1 MSIDSRQ
8 EIYEFQVKAITSGT
22 RLGDTYLLILQ
33 EKGGER
39 IFALPMDAGEAEMM
53 TALLQEH
60 QFTAKRLVEGFKQL
74 LFYTG
79 LVLERVVLSAIE
91 NGHYLA
97 YLELNHDGEAI
108 ESIID
113 ATAGIMVA
121 LETRAPIYVAN
132 TLISPDAE
140 AGRGTYMLPVGA
152 LSLHVLRE
160 ALNDAID
167 NEQYE
172 IAEMLRNEIKRRS

>member
-1 MSIDSRQ
+1 
-8 EIYEFQVKAITSGT
+8 
-22 RLGDTYLLILQ
+22 
-33 EKGGER
+33 
-39 IFALPMDAGEAEMM
+39 
-53 TALLQEH
+53 
-60 QFTAKRLVEGFKQL
+60 
-74 LFYTG
+74 
-79 LVLERVVLSAIE
+79 
-91 NGHYLA
+91 
-97 YLELNHDGEAI
+97 
-108 ESIID
+108 
-113 ATAGIMVA
+113 MVA

-160 ALNDAID
+160 ALDAAID

>member
-53 TALLQEH
+53 TALLQGH
-60 QFTAKRLVEGFKQL
+60 HFTAQHLVEGFKQL

-91 NGHYLA
+91 SGHYLA

-113 ATAGIMVA
+113 AAAGIMIA

-132 TLISPDAE
+132 ALISPDAE
-140 AGRGTYMLPVGA
+140 AGSGTYMLPVGA

-160 ALNDAID
+160 ALDDAID